1 MNNET
6 HDSSASSI
14 MFSFLLG
21 GIVGAG
27 LALLLAP
34 QSGAETRKRI
44 TEASDDLKHKADDLA
59 KQARSSVES
68 AIDRGREAF
77 EEKKSTV
84 VSAIDAGREAFHRE
98 KDKEAA
104 EG

>member
-6 HDSSASSI
+6 QHSSASSI

-34 QSGAETRKRI
+34 QSGAETRRRI
-44 TEASDDLKHKADDLA
+44 TEASEDLKHKADDLA

-68 AIDRGREAF
+68 AIDRGKEVF

-98 KDKEAA
+98 KDKGVA

>member
-6 HDSSASSI
+6 QHSSASSI

-34 QSGAETRKRI
+34 QSGSETRRRI
-44 TEASDDLKHKADDLA
+44 TEASEDLKHKADDLA

-68 AIDRGREAF
+68 AIDRGKEAF

-84 VSAIDAGREAFHRE
+84 VSAIDAGREAFH
-98 KDKEAA
+98 
-104 EG
+104 

>member
-1 MNNET
+1 
-6 HDSSASSI
+6 

-34 QSGAETRKRI
+34 QSGAETRRKI
-44 TEASDDLKHKADDLA
+44 TEASDDLKHKADDLV
-59 KQARSSVES
+59 KHARGSVES
-68 AIDRGREAF
+68 AIEKGRDVF

-84 VSAIDAGREAFHRE
+84 VSAIDAGREAFHKEKE
-98 KDKEAA
+98 KDAA
-104 EG
+104 EA

>member
-1 MNNET
+1 MGNET
-6 HDSSASSI
+6 QHTNASSI

-34 QSGAETRKRI
+34 HSGPETRRRI
-44 TEASDDLKHKADDLA
+44 TEFSGDLKHKADDVYE
-59 KQARSSVES
+59 QARGSVES
-68 AIDRGREAF
+68 AFEKGRDVL
-77 EEKKSTV
+77 EEKKSVIT
-84 VSAIDAGREAFHRE
+84 SALEAGRDAFRRE
-98 KDKEAA
+98 KEKEVA